1 MMMNSGL
8 QQQVLHRPKAEL
20 AFRPWWDS
28 VEDTMLAA
36 MLAIGNTKLQS
47 FEDVAPRCCKWD
59 GIGWMGWVSLG
70 GGTYSG
76 HHACC
81 YACNW

>member
-1 MMMNSGL
+1 MNSGL

-36 MLAIGNTKLQS
+36 MLAIGNTNITGGSSIAHGNTNHQFTMLAIGNTSIPSQV
-47 FEDVAPRCCKWD
+47 EVAQN
-59 GIGWMGWVSLG
+59 V
-70 GGTYSG
+70 
-76 HHACC
+76 
-81 YACNW
+81 

>member
-1 MMMNSGL
+1 MAMMMNSGL

-36 MLAIGNTKLQS
+36 MLAIGNDWS
-47 FEDVAPRCCKWD
+47 WFVIIDN
-59 GIGWMGWVSLG
+59 
-70 GGTYSG
+70 
-76 HHACC
+76 
-81 YACNW
+81 NWKRL

>member
-1 MMMNSGL
+1 MAMMLNSGL

-36 MLAIGNTKLQS
+36 MLAIGNHNDSGKGRTK
-47 FEDVAPRCCKWD
+47 C
-59 GIGWMGWVSLG
+59 
-70 GGTYSG
+70 
-76 HHACC
+76 
-81 YACNW
+81 

>member
-36 MLAIGNTKLQS
+36 MLAIGNDNTN
-47 FEDVAPRCCKWD
+47 
-59 GIGWMGWVSLG
+59 IGFIAIGNAANNITDAAILAIG
-70 GGTYSG
+70 NDILF
-76 HHACC
+76 H
-81 YACNW
+81 N

>member
-1 MMMNSGL
+1 MAMMMNSGL

-36 MLAIGNTKLQS
+36 MLAIGNKNSNLL
-47 FEDVAPRCCKWD
+47 R
-59 GIGWMGWVSLG
+59 M
-70 GGTYSG
+70 
-76 HHACC
+76 
-81 YACNW
+81 

>member
-36 MLAIGNTKLQS
+36 MLAIGNDWS
-47 FEDVAPRCCKWD
+47 WFVI
-59 GIGWMGWVSLG
+59 IGNI
-70 GGTYSG
+70 
-76 HHACC
+76 CDQD
-81 YACNW
+81 